1 MINSATLLEAMED
14 ITADKGI
21 SKAIVI
27 EGLKEGFQ
35 KAYEKFF
42 DTEARL
48 IVEINEVNGDFR
60 TFQELTIVEE
70 VEDDWLEVTLE
81 DAKKIA
87 GPHVQI
93 GDVIQ
98 KEVLLEEDFSR
109 LAVYQV
115 RQILQQKIK
124 GAERAQI
131 YEKFID
137 REHEILRAKITG
149 MNEQGTSYLIDIEG
163 TQVSLWNKKVIPGEK
178 FTIDQ
183 YINVYVE
190 EVAKESRFSQIMVS
204 RTAPHFLARLLEQQ
218 VPELKE
224 GLVEIRG
231 VAREPGQRAKVAVMS
246 NDPNVDPVGAII
258 GPRGMRINLVS
269 QELKDEKID
278 VIAFDENLEQFI
290 MNAMAPVRVISIT
303 LDPETGE
310 CDVVVPNQQLSLAI
324 GKRGMSARLVANLV
338 QKHINI
344 MSYDQ
349 ALLNGT
355 EIFWNGNIN
364 EEELNS
370 DSFLQNTRHRRRES
384 THLPYEGHPTY
395 RNEEMDL
402 EALRVLQAEI
412 QASQTVDEP
421 EEKPE
426 TGATFEET
434 DTTDLELDEIQKNLA
449 AFDDLENSF
458 NEDSEAEEPTLDEEY
473 DDFYD

>member
-1 MINSATLLEAMED
+1 MINNATLLEAMED

-21 SKAIVI
+21 SKEVVI

-48 IVEINEVNGDFR
+48 VVDINEKTGALR
-60 TFQELTIVEE
+60 TFQELTVVEE
-70 VEDDWLEVTLE
+70 VEDDWLEITLKE
-81 DAKKIA
+81 AKKIM
-87 GPHVQI
+87 GSHVNV
-93 GDVIQ
+93 GDVIH

-131 YEKFID
+131 YEKFIN
-137 REHEILRAKITG
+137 REREILRAKITG
-149 MNEQGTSYLIDIEG
+149 MNEQGTSYLIDIDG

-204 RTAPHFLARLLEQQ
+204 RTAPNFLSRLLEQQ
-218 VPELKE
+218 VPEIKE

-246 NDPNVDPVGAII
+246 NDSNIDPVGALI

-278 VIAFDENLEQFI
+278 VIQYDENLEQFI

-303 LDPETGE
+303 LDDETGE

-349 ALLNGT
+349 ALQNGM
-355 EIFWNGNIN
+355 EILWNGNIS
-364 EEELNS
+364 ESELNS
-370 DSFLQNTRHRRRES
+370 ESFLQHTRNRRREMRPHHETS
-384 THLPYEGHPTY
+384 QTTQRTKEV
-395 RNEEMDL
+395 DL
-402 EALRVLQAEI
+402 EALRALQEEI
-412 QASQTVDEP
+412 NAAQVEP
-421 EEKPE
+421 KTE
-426 TGATFEET
+426 TTFEEA
-434 DTTDLELDEIQKNLA
+434 DTNGAELNEIQENLA
-449 AFDDLENSF
+449 AFDDLESSF
-458 NEDSEAEEPTLDEEY
+458 EESEDEEQSLDEEDY